1 MNKTKTKTGIF
12 IDYDNLFF
20 SLREVFGIVP
30 TEKILGDSLIDN
42 ILSNFKNDH
51 IIICNAYAD
60 FQVITNLARET
71 NTMYELQSRRIN
83 ICHVFGSLSKNENRK
98 NSSDIELSI
107 DIM

>member
-71 NTMYELQSRRIN
+71 LYYPI
-83 ICHVFGSLSKNENRK
+83 
-98 NSSDIELSI
+98 IET
-107 DIM
+107 